1 MGEFAVLA
9 AALSSAGGLVILRRV
24 AGSFHSLQLNALRLW
39 APALMMPLG
48 MFAFGLQDEFLDLEW
63 RNFAAMMASVVLG
76 PGLGDTLL
84 FTIMRQIGV
93 TRSFTIGATAPM
105 FGLVYAAVLLGE
117 NITALA
123 VLGTGVIIVGAIL
136 VTLRRASVPVDAI
149 ATGRIYW
156 RAIAIAIGIAMLW
169 GLEVTLLK
177 VGLGDVH
184 PVVANSFRLRF
195 AALAIG
201 LLVWR
206 TTGRIVPPGM
216 TPRDRASTLL
226 SGALQLGVASVF
238 FLTGIQAI
246 GVARA
251 GAIGATSPVFAMLLA
266 VAFLAE
272 RPGRLTLLGTL
283 LAVTG
288 VGLLSLS

>member
-169 GLEVTLLK
+169 GLEFTLLK

-184 PVVANSFRLRF
+184 PVVANSFRLPF

>member
-1 MGEFAVLA
+1 LGELAVLA
-9 AALSSAGGLVILRRV
+9 AALSSASGLVILRGA

-39 APALMMPLG
+39 APALMMPVA
-48 MFAFGLQDEFLDLEW
+48 MFAFGLQGEFLDLGW
-63 RNFAAMMASVVLG
+63 KNFAAMVASVALG

-84 FTIMRQIGV
+84 FMIMRQIGV

-117 NITALA
+117 DITPLA
-123 VLGTGVIIVGAIL
+123 ILGTVVIIGGAIL
-136 VTLRRASVPVDAI
+136 VTVRRASGPDQTI
-149 ATGRIYW
+149 ASGRVYW
-156 RAIAIAIGIAMLW
+156 RAIAIAVAIAMMW
-169 GLEVTLLK
+169 GLEFTLLK

-184 PVVANSFRLRF
+184 PVVANSFRLPF
-195 AALAIG
+195 AAIAIG
-201 LLVWR
+201 VVVWR
-206 TTGRIVPPGM
+206 STGRIVPRGM
-216 TPRDRASTLL
+216 TLRDRSATLL

-246 GVARA
+246 GVGRA

-272 RPGRLTLLGTL
+272 RPGRLTVLGTL
-283 LAVTG
+283 LAVAG